1 MQEAS
6 TNGQH
11 KVGIHHDFVEDYTKT
26 YDQAD
31 QEERYSRYAKTTQQF
46 YNLVTDFYEIG
57 WGQSFHFGV
66 RRRGE
71 SMQESIKLHQTY
83 LADRLGLRRGMHAV
97 DMGCGVGGPMRGV
110 ARHSGARVTGI
121 NISAYQAA
129 KVRKYNRAQGLDHL
143 CDVIESD
150 FLNIPVGPGHFDAG
164 FAFEATCHAPNKPS
178 VFGEAARVIKSGGYY
193 AVYEWC
199 ITPKYDDKNPVHRRI
214 RFGIEKGNAL
224 PSLATFDEVIQGME
238 VSGFQ
243 VVDALDRAHECDPE
257 LPWYS
262 ALDEVSV
269 RNLPRTPAGRTIT
282 NAMTSLMEKVGVAPK
297 GTHSVSDLLNDA
309 ADNLVGGG
317 KLDIFTP
324 MYFVLARKK

>member
-1 MQEAS
+1 MQEAAA

-11 KVGIHHDFVEDYTKT
+11 KVGIHRDFMDAYQDT
-26 YDQAD
+26 YAAD
-31 QEERYSRYAKTTQQF
+31 QEQRYERYAKTTQQF
-46 YNLVTDFYEIG
+46 YNLVTDFYEKG
-57 WGQSFHFGV
+57 WGQSFHFAV

-71 SMQESIKLHQTY
+71 TMAESIRLHQNY
-83 LADRLGLRRGMHAV
+83 LADRLGLRRGTHTV
-97 DMGCGVGGPMRGV
+97 DMGCGVGGPMRQV
-110 ARHSGARVTGI
+110 ARHTGARVTGI
-121 NISAYQAA
+121 NISAYQAE
-129 KVRKYNRAQGLDHL
+129 KVRRYNRAAGLDHL

-150 FLNIPVGPGHFDAG
+150 FLKIPVPDGHFDAG

-178 VFGEAARVIKSGGYY
+178 VFGEAARVIKSGGYF

-243 VVDALDRAHECDPE
+243 VLDAHDRAHECDPE
-257 LPWYS
+257 MPWQS
-262 ALDEVSV
+262 SLDEVSL
-269 RNLPRTPAGRTIT
+269 RNLPRTPAGRSIT
-282 NAMTSLMEKVGVAPK
+282 NVLTSLMEKAKFAPE

-309 ADNLVGGG
+309 ADNLVAGG

-324 MYFVLARKK
+324 MYFVLCRKK